1 MPNAVRYLPTNLVPG
16 AIKKGAVALGLTGNL
31 GPTSTTTWFNGITPQ
46 SGKYVIYDV
55 GSVAGIPLIYAPQ
68 NSDELKRLA
77 LYFGASSGDVVS
89 ETTILQFFAT
99 KSTLMVANFDY
110 ENIVTDGLVV
120 NLDAGFAGS
129 YPNGGNTWYDLSGNN
144 NTLGPAQYLPTFS
157 TVGGAQCFRMDGQL
171 GQGFVGS
178 IAGTMPTAN
187 ATLESWVY
195 ASANNLGS
203 DDRGCIILITGGSGI
218 YQSWNLSNNNLS
230 NYWYAHNP
238 EGYWENGIALTRQTW
253 LNLISVWDYNSST
266 LKQYVNGSLV
276 GTFTTQGN
284 ATTGTTLYVGLE
296 STYRP
301 FPGYISIVRVYNTP
315 LSSTQVLQNFNAQKA
330 RFGL

>member
-1 MPNAVRYLPTNLVPG
+1 MPNGVKYSTTTPTG
-16 AIKKGAVALGLTGNL
+16 ALRKDNVALGVNGNL
-31 GPTSTTTWFNGITPQ
+31 GPTGTTGFYSMVTPA
-46 SGKYVIYDV
+46 SGKYTINKV
-55 GSVAGIPLIYAPQ
+55 SVSGIPNFFTPQ
-68 NSDELKRLA
+68 NDAELIRFA
-77 LYFGASSGDVVS
+77 VSEGATGADIASSAAVLAW
-89 ETTILQFFAT
+89 IAT
-99 KSTLMVANFDY
+99 QPNLEAANFQY
-110 ENIVTDGLVV
+110 ENIVTDGLQL
-120 NLDAGFAGS
+120 NLDAGFVGS
-129 YPNGGNTWYDLSGNN
+129 YPTTGNNWYDISGNGSI
-144 NTLGPAQYLPTFS
+144 LGPAQYLPTFS

-171 GQGFVGS
+171 GQGFTGG
-178 IAGTMPTAN
+178 INGTMPTAN

-195 ASANNLGS
+195 VNPNNLGS
-203 DDRGCIILITGGSGI
+203 DDRGCIILLTNGSGI

-284 ATTGTTLYVGLE
+284 STTGTGLSIGLE

-301 FPGYISIVRVYNTP
+301 FPGYISIIRIYNTS
-315 LSSTQVLQNFNAQKA
+315 LSSTEVLQNYNAQKS